1 MTNFVSIRDIPQILD
16 ELQRENFFGSITIDF
31 RSGEPILLRQERTI
45 KFEKGNTLEQSDNKY
60 RR

>member
-1 MTNFVSIRDIPQILD
+1 MTNFVSIQDIPQMLA

-45 KFEKGNTLEQSDNKY
+45 KFEKGNTHGDSENKH
-60 RR
+60 RK